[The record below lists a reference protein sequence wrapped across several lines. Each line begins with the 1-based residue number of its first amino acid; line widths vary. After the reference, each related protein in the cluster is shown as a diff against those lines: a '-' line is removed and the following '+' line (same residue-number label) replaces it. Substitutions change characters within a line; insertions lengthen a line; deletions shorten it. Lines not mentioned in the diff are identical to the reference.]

1 MEESDCLKLGEMA
14 MDSELRAR
22 ISGIV
27 LALAEQEQGRL
38 RRAGTFVDLEELAC
52 EIGDEVARQVMSHQL
67 TERCDLAS
75 EAEECSCPDCGH
87 GCLQSDPEHRRLTS
101 TRGELSYCEPSFH
114 CRHCRRS
121 FFPGSRNNGAAVA
134 SHRDTEDDSKDG
146 LGREQSE

>member
-1 MEESDCLKLGEMA
+1 MEESVCLKLGGMA

-38 RRAGTFVDLEELAC
+38 RRAGTFVELEELAC
-52 EIGDEVARQVMSHQL
+52 QIGDEVTRQVMSHQL

-75 EAEECSCPDCGH
+75 ESEECSCPDCDQK
-87 GCLQSDPEHRRLTS
+87 CLQSDPEHRRLTS
-101 TRGELSYCEPSFH
+101 TRGELSYHEPSFYCH
-114 CRHCRRS
+114 SCRRS
-121 FFPGSRNNGAAVA
+121 FFPGGRNNGSAIA
-134 SHRDTEDDSKDG
+134 SHGHSEDDSKDG